1 MFARLTQSQ
10 AISQSFRV
18 FITFRSMRDTTFF
31 HFFETH
37 FLYKIPLLLPWWS
50 KDVLVVQVAS
60 GQLRNPPVKFR
71 HERWLHLAIDQ
82 HPACPN
88 RGRLEL
94 WPRKW
99 FLFGR
104 NPWRWACWSIYSP
117 VDKLSRCRSTQVKL
131 YTGLIAS
138 IDLWPQE
145 MFTFSEML
153 ALVPSETVKAVSV
166 PTSVIGGLRGSTA
179 TSDLVQEELFFQ
191 CHLFEL
197 LTERNS
203 FQTVK
208 KLSFLGERTRPI
220 VYSMNFP
227 GSYSREGVIFLMSV
241 PRGGVIQGGRYSS
254 EYGTTCDILT
264 VVHEHIGNSDVRPSN
279 WSSFF

>member
-1 MFARLTQSQ
+1 MLGWADVGLWVAVCFLAKISFHRPTWKTTFARLTQSQ

-18 FITFRSMRDTTFF
+18 SSLQINERYDFF
-31 HFFETH
+31 SFFKTH

-50 KDVLVVQVAS
+50 KDVLVVQVAG

-99 FLFGR
+99 FLF
-104 NPWRWACWSIYSP
+104 
-117 VDKLSRCRSTQVKL
+117 VTLSMLIDLLTNRCRSTQVKL

-153 ALVPSETVKAVSV
+153 ALVQSEGSFGAFVFHRRPA
-166 PTSVIGGLRGSTA
+166 GLQA
-179 TSDLVQEELFFQ
+179 TSDLVGVCVSSRSLWGGLSRCRLVGSCVLPGEDFF
-191 CHLFEL
+191 
-197 LTERNS
+197 T
-203 FQTVK
+203 
-208 KLSFLGERTRPI
+208 
-220 VYSMNFP
+220 
-227 GSYSREGVIFLMSV
+227 
-241 PRGGVIQGGRYSS
+241 
-254 EYGTTCDILT
+254 
-264 VVHEHIGNSDVRPSN
+264 
-279 WSSFF
+279 